1 MLPFRVV
8 RIICDLICTAV
19 GVLLGA
25 PAGIGTVIT
34 ALFMGPLISFFRRT
48 VSEPLL
54 HRGTGEATT

>member
-1 MLPFRVV
+1 V
-8 RIICDLICTAV
+8 RILSDLVCTVV